1 MTRLRLI
8 ATILAFALATLITP
22 IGIVSYWAQRTITDS
37 ERYIETIGPLSE
49 NPQIQDAI
57 AQFLTEKIQQQIDS
71 EELVDEIFGGLVE
84 EYPRLRVIEP
94 IISGAIDSLI
104 REVTYRIVR
113 SQAFSDFWRAANL
126 AAQKSIMVILQG
138 EPDDSLRLEGD
149 VVILDISAALEA
161 VKQGLIDR
169 GLTVAERINIPETD
183 REIVLLEAP
192 QLAQLRTVYAIASPV
207 LTFLLFVG
215 LALFVL
221 AVVLS
226 QRRPRMVAW
235 VGVTLALVGT
245 VIAVGLAIGRGTF
258 TNTLAGTPFGPA
270 SDAFYSQ
277 LFLFLV
283 NSAAV
288 TILIGVIVLIIGW
301 YLSRSRAAAEVR
313 ALVNRGAESVARN
326 IPAGPL
332 TEAGPWI
339 ARNAR
344 WVRVGIAVLFGL
356 IVVIGN
362 DLSVVR
368 TIIAAIIALILLA
381 VVQVLSRTGETD
393 EIIVVDVVEVEEV
406 EVDVIE
412 IDDNR

>member
-57 AQFLTEKIQQQIDS
+57 AEFLTEKIQQQIDP
-71 EELVDEIFGGLVE
+71 EELVDDIFGGLVE

-94 IISGAIDSLI
+94 IITGAIDSLI

-138 EPDDSLRLEGD
+138 KPDDSLRLEGD

-207 LTFLLFVG
+207 LTLLLFVG

-221 AVVLS
+221 AVVLA

-245 VIAVGLAIGRGTF
+245 VIAVGLAIGRSSF
-258 TNTLAGTPFGPA
+258 VNTLAGTPFGPA

-283 NSAAV
+283 NAAAV
-288 TILIGVIVLIIGW
+288 TILIGAIVLIIGW
-301 YLSRSRAAAEVR
+301 YLSRSRVAAELR
-313 ALVNRGAESVARN
+313 AVVDRGAEAIART

-332 TEAGPWI
+332 TESGPWI

-393 EIIVVDVVEVEEV
+393 EIIVDVVEIEEV